1 PVAELVGEGLDHD
14 RAVVGHA
21 ARREALG
28 AHVVEHVLARPRVE
42 ARAVEELVERPGVSR
57 AVGLVHGAH
66 PRPGRF
72 PELGWAA
79 RGVALP
85 ERQATRLPGGRGH
98 DDAVPG
104 DLLDAPRARAE
115 GDRVARARLVDHL
128 LVELAHAAPAAVLA
142 RDHDLE

>member
-1 PVAELVGEGLDHD
+1 
-14 RAVVGHA
+14 
-21 ARREALG
+21 
-28 AHVVEHVLARPRVE
+28 
-42 ARAVEELVERPGVSR
+42 
-57 AVGLVHGAH
+57 
-66 PRPGRF
+66 
-72 PELGWAA
+72 LGWAA

-142 RDHDLE
+142 RDHDLEQPAVGDRPARGHREALRPGTGAQRAGAPVPHDPRAQLAEGLARVA